1 MTRRP
6 IPGTNKM
13 KITKQRLR
21 EIIKEEFG
29 EAYSLEE
36 WTKEQVKGIMADRD
50 PGPERSAFFA
60 GASDDSGDGSPREPW
75 EGIEENAERLDILSN
90 QIGAL
95 ARALG
100 VEL

>member
-1 MTRRP
+1 
-6 IPGTNKM
+6 M
-13 KITKQRLR
+13 KLTKQRLR
-21 EIIKEEFG
+21 EMIKEELK
-29 EAYSLEE
+29 EAFPREE
-36 WTKEQVKGIMADRD
+36 VNKIINA
-50 PGPERSAFFA
+50 PS
-60 GASDDSGDGSPREPW
+60 GAASPPTTQLREPW

>member
-1 MTRRP
+1 
-6 IPGTNKM
+6 M

-60 GASDDSGDGSPREPW
+60 GA
-75 EGIEENAERLDILSN
+75 
-90 QIGAL
+90 
-95 ARALG
+95 
-100 VEL
+100 

>member
-1 MTRRP
+1 V
-6 IPGTNKM
+6 KLS
-13 KITKQRLR
+13 KQRLR
-21 EIIKEEFG
+21 QIIKEELG
-29 EAYSLEE
+29 EVYSREE
-36 WTKEQVKGIMADRD
+36 VKQIMNA
-50 PGPERSAFFA
+50 PS
-60 GASDDSGDGSPREPW
+60 GAASPPTTQLREPW